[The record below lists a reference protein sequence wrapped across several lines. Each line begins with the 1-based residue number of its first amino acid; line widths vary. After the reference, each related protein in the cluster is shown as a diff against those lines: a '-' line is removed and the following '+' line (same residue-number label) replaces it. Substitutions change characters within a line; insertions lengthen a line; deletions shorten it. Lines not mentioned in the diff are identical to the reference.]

1 MDATALS
8 LRTVASNFAPAGE
21 ASFAV
26 RFRRAFE
33 GVAIGIGICDLNGRI
48 EEANPALA
56 RSLGYERGELV
67 GVDVGANL
75 GTDPWKLGENRSE
88 RIESATRESSYTRG
102 IDELLRRETES
113 FVLEKR
119 WQRRDGSEFWGRLTT
134 SVACDDRGEPANLV
148 VLLEDASDQRQ
159 MEEHLRQAEKMAAI
173 GQLSG
178 GVAHDFNNLLTGILL
193 YCDLLIPE
201 LELGGPLHRY
211 VEEIRLATEQGAALT
226 RQLLALARK
235 EGLKACA
242 IEINDVA
249 ELMGNLLRR
258 LIGGQIELITTLGP
272 GVGTV
277 VADPTQLRQ
286 ILLNL
291 VLNARDA
298 VGRGNVAGG
307 KIQVSTSLVEWPR
320 GAKCDP
326 ATKAAKRKRAAAG
339 REHDVHGNDAAEC
352 SDLHDRPL
360 AALLT
365 VEDNG
370 CGMSVETRGH
380 LFEPF
385 FTTKE
390 AGAGTGLGLGTVLRI
405 VGELGGAVQITS
417 NVGSGTR
424 VEVFLPIAG
433 NPVGRDSE
441 RQNSGLRN
449 SELREL
455 DTQVLKSNVEKN
467 KGGSPC

>member
-1 MDATALS
+1 MDASALS
-8 LRTVASNFAPAGE
+8 LRTIASNFAPAG

-26 RFRRAFE
+26 RFRRAFD

-56 RSLGYERGELV
+56 RSLGYERSELV
-67 GVDVGANL
+67 GIDL
-75 GTDPWKLGENRSE
+75 GTDPWKLGEKRSE
-88 RIESATRESSYTRG
+88 RIELAARESLYTKG
-102 IDELLRRETES
+102 IDELLRREAES

-134 SVACDDRGEPANLV
+134 SVACGDRGEPANLV
-148 VLLEDASDQRQ
+148 VLLEDASQQRQ
-159 MEEHLRQAEKMAAI
+159 MEDHLRQAEKMAAI

-258 LIGGQIELITTLGP
+258 LIGGQIDLITTLGP

-298 VGRGNVAGG
+298 VGRGKVAGG
-307 KIQVSTSLVEWPR
+307 KIRVSTSLAEWPR

-326 ATKAAKRKRAAAG
+326 PTKAAKTKRASAE
-339 REHDVHGNDAAEC
+339 RVHGVQGNDAAAC
-352 SDLHDRPL
+352 SGGGHDRPL

-405 VGELGGAVQITS
+405 VGELGGAVEITS

-424 VEVFLPIAG
+424 VEVYLPVAG
-433 NPVGRDSE
+433 DPIGQDSE
-441 RQNSGLRN
+441 RQDSEIRN
-449 SELREL
+449 SEFREL
-455 DTQVLKSNVEKN
+455 ETQVLKSNVEKN

>member
-1 MDATALS
+1 MDTTALG
-8 LRTVASNFAPAGE
+8 LRTIASNFAPAGE
-21 ASFAV
+21 ASLAA

-67 GVDVGANL
+67 GVDVGI
-75 GTDPWKLGENRSE
+75 DPWRLGENRSE
-88 RIESATRESSYTRG
+88 RIDSAARESSYAHG
-102 IDELLRRETES
+102 IGELLRRETEP

-134 SVACDDRGEPANLV
+134 SVAGDDRGEPANLV
-148 VLLEDASDQRQ
+148 VLLEDASKQRQ
-159 MEEHLRQAEKMAAI
+159 VEEQLRQAEKMAAI

-235 EGLKACA
+235 EGLKESAF
-242 IEINDVA
+242 EINDVVG
-249 ELMGNLLRR
+249 LMGNLLRR
-258 LIGGQIELITTLGP
+258 LIGGQIDLITTLGP

-277 VADPTQLRQ
+277 VADPMQLRQ
-286 ILLNL
+286 IVLNL

-298 VGRGNVAGG
+298 VGRGKVAGG
-307 KIQVSTSLVEWPR
+307 KIRVSTSLAEWPR

-326 ATKAAKRKRAAAG
+326 ATKAAKKKRAAAE
-339 REHDVHGNDAAEC
+339 RVYDVNGNDAAAS

-405 VGELGGAVQITS
+405 VGELGGAVEITS

-424 VEVFLPIAG
+424 VEVFLPVAG
-433 NPVGRDSE
+433 DTVGRDSE
-441 RQNSGLRN
+441 CQDCRTSKVGDSGSQVER
-449 SELREL
+449 RE
-455 DTQVLKSNVEKN
+455 E
-467 KGGSPC
+467 